1 MSTAARPGGEAAL
14 AVRAAR
20 PRWRIALAAVLTV
33 PLGLLTRSGLP
44 LPDFTRTYGGDTL
57 YATLVCFL
65 VALLWPRA
73 AAWRLA
79 LLAFGLSVAVELTQL
94 AHTPW
99 LEALRRTLFGR
110 LVLGAGFLWSDMVCY
125 AAGALLG
132 WGLLMVLTPRA
143 APPGSDAGAS

>member
-1 MSTAARPGGEAAL
+1 MSTDARPGAAP
-14 AVRAAR
+14 AARAPR
-20 PRWRIALAAVLTV
+20 PRWRIALAAVLTI

-44 LPDFTRTYGGDTL
+44 LPELIRTYGGDTL

-65 VALLWPRA
+65 VALLWRRA

-79 LLAFGLSVAVELTQL
+79 LLAFGLCVAVELSQL

-110 LVLGAGFLWSDMVCY
+110 LVLGSGFLWSDLVCY

-132 WGLLMVLTPRA
+132 WGLLLTITPPA
-143 APPGSDAGAS
+143 APSGGDAGMG